1 MQNRV
6 FINSVKDIKVTDF
19 QKAFVVLT

>member
-6 FINSVKDIKVTDF
+6 FINSVRDIKVTDF